1 MPFTF
6 VFTDKQLSIIEE
18 ALSGMVE
25 RASYGPFSHY
35 DVAELQGEIEKRL
48 EW

>member
-6 VFTDKQLSIIEE
+6 VFTDKQLSLVEE
-18 ALSGMVE
+18 ALAGMME
-25 RASYGPFSHY
+25 RSSFGPFTYY